1 MLTVS
6 LFFFIISVFIYYIT
20 ANWLFGKSV
29 GQSKITM
36 IVLLAIA
43 LVSGFLANSDKLV
56 MYAPLFVSILLI
68 GFEIVIPGFGIFGVF
83 GILGTILSFLIFKTP
98 LNIEAFLVIASVL
111 LGLMAFIMKFKN
123 EYHGLRSNYEAVK
136 IEESYIGKEAV
147 VVSTLRPVGK
157 VKVDDEIIDATSKYD
172 FITEGEV
179 VIIKSNTT
187 PVKVERKK

>member
-1 MLTVS
+1 MLAVS
-6 LFFFIISVFIYYIT
+6 LFFFIISVFIYYMA
-20 ANWLFGKSV
+20 ANWLFGKPV
-29 GQSKITM
+29 DQSKITM
-36 IVLLAIA
+36 IALLVMTLI
-43 LVSGFLANSDKLV
+43 SGFLANTDKLV
-56 MYAPLFVSILLI
+56 MYAPLFVSVLLI

-83 GILGTILSFLIFKTP
+83 GILGTVLSFLIFKTP

-123 EYHGLRSNYEAVK
+123 EYQGLRSNYEAVK
-136 IEESYIGKEAV
+136 IEESYIGKEGV
-147 VVSTLRPVGK
+147 VISTLRPVGK
-157 VKVDDEIIDATSKYD
+157 IKVDDEVIDATSKYD